1 MYIVFVVLTTTTT
14 TPPPPPRFDLEGR
27 CRTLF
32 KEGSFGNGSED
43 TGHVKC
49 RCLEKGFRQQ
59 AVCKVK
65 MELWRG
71 VVGQGAQVPDHSRN
85 EIIQQERE
93 RKREKERDTSCQ
105 YLSFHLNLLF
115 SLLLHT
121 LSKTKGRM
129 ALLPLIS
136 LLDILQNF
144 CGI

>member
-71 VVGQGAQVPDHSRN
+71 GGWSGGASDGP
-85 EIIQQERE
+85 
-93 RKREKERDTSCQ
+93 
-105 YLSFHLNLLF
+105 F
-115 SLLLHT
+115 
-121 LSKTKGRM
+121 
-129 ALLPLIS
+129 P
-136 LLDILQNF
+136 
-144 CGI
+144 

>member
-85 EIIQQERE
+85 EIIREEREEERE
-93 RKREKERDTSCQ
+93 RKRYK
-105 YLSFHLNLLF
+105 LSI
-115 SLLLHT
+115 SQ
-121 LSKTKGRM
+121 
-129 ALLPLIS
+129 LPLES
-136 LLDILQNF
+136 SVFSVASHVVENVLREDGSPPLNF
-144 CGI
+144 FA